1 MLRYEATLEREQEL
15 RMQLGAALQGQL
27 RLQSLESAA
36 HLTEV
41 EQRHTAIVAALEQ
54 QQRSQQDKQEVES
67 AVSKSYLSGLVSAA
81 IHAVVVSP

>member
-1 MLRYEATLEREQEL
+1 
-15 RMQLGAALQGQL
+15 MQLGAALQGQL

-54 QQRSQQDKQEVES
+54 QQRSQQDKQEEEMAISDPLVES